1 VLAAAAVALAS
12 IGPVGAA
19 TAAPSPTPPARPGGA
34 IGLRLLD
41 VPVTR
46 QDDPRARIYIVD
58 HLRPGSVI
66 SRRIELTN
74 TTTST
79 AAVALYAAA
88 ASIVDGAFLG
98 TGGRTANDLSTW
110 TNVRPDMPDVPPG
123 GRSTATVTITVP
135 RDAAPGE
142 RLGVIWAEARS
153 ASAGGVTQVNRVGI
167 RIYLSI
173 GPGGA
178 PAADFT
184 VDSLTASR
192 TADGRPTVVATVH
205 NTGGRALDMSGTL
218 LLRDGPAGLNA
229 GPYDATLG
237 TTLAVD
243 ATEPVT
249 INLDELLP
257 AGPWNAQITLRSG
270 LVERSARATITFPAA
285 GAAPTVKTTA
295 DRPRWLYPAIAATLL
310 LLLVAATRHLLRR
323 RATATAQRDRQ
334 RLA

>member
-1 VLAAAAVALAS
+1 MAFAS

-19 TAAPSPTPPARPGGA
+19 RAAPSPPPPARPAGA

-41 VPVTR
+41 VPVTK

-58 HLRPGSVI
+58 HLRPGTVI
-66 SRRIELTN
+66 DRRIELTN
-74 TTTST
+74 TTAST

-98 TGGRTANDLSTW
+98 AGGRAANDLSTW
-110 TNVRPDMPDVPPG
+110 TNVRPDMPDVPAG
-123 GRSTATVTITVP
+123 GRLTATVTITVP

-184 VDSLTASR
+184 VDSLTATR
-192 TADGRPTVVATVH
+192 TADGRPTIVATVH

-218 LLRDGPAGLNA
+218 RLRDGPGGLNA
-229 GPYDATLG
+229 GPYDANLG
-237 TTLAVD
+237 TTLAID

-249 INLDELLP
+249 INLDERLP

-270 LVERSARATITFPAA
+270 FVERSAHATITFPAA
-285 GAAPTVKTTA
+285 GAAPTVKATA

-310 LLLVAATRHLLRR
+310 LVLAAVTRHLLRR
-323 RATATAQRDRQ
+323 RAATATARRDQR

>member
-1 VLAAAAVALAS
+1 MAFAS
-12 IGPVGAA
+12 VGPAGAA
-19 TAAPSPTPPARPGGA
+19 TAAPSPTPPARPTGA

-74 TTTST
+74 TTAST
-79 AAVALYAAA
+79 EAVALYAAA

-98 TGGRTANDLSTW
+98 SGGRTANDLSTW
-110 TNVRPDMPDVPPG
+110 TNVRPHRPDVPAG
-123 GRSTATVTITVP
+123 GRLTATVTITVP

-142 RLGVIWAEARS
+142 QLGVIWAEART
-153 ASAGGVTQVNRVGI
+153 AATGGVTQVNRVGI
-167 RIYLSI
+167 RIYLSV

-184 VDSLTASR
+184 VDSLTAIR
-192 TADGRPTVVATVH
+192 AADGRPTIVATVH

-218 LLRDGPAGLNA
+218 RLQDGPGGLNA
-229 GPYDATLG
+229 GPFDANLG
-237 TTLAVD
+237 TTLATD

-249 INLDELLP
+249 INLDERLP

-270 LVERSARATITFPAA
+270 LVERSAHATVTFPAA
-285 GAAPTVKTTA
+285 GAAPTVQATS
-295 DRPRWLYPAIAATLL
+295 DRPRWLYPAIIATLL
-310 LLLVAATRHLLRR
+310 LMLGAATRHLLRR
-323 RATATAQRDRQ
+323 RAATAKRSRDR
-334 RLA
+334 